1 MASMRV
7 WPTTASGLRFLDLAQ
22 CEGFAT
28 GLVTRE
34 IKPLQFSRAEATE
47 IAMNKHV
54 SSAKRQ
60 AQTSGRETST
70 PELDALTWGAEEALR
85 AMVECQVE
93 SLRFI
98 ARRTYCNLEF
108 LRQLRHC
115 AGWPEVAKECVAD
128 YGEELGR
135 LAGTGFQLARS
146 DFTPL
151 QWLMYR
157 KGGNGAAG

>member
-1 MASMRV
+1 MNQHVSGTGQQVKA
-7 WPTTASGLRFLDLAQ
+7 TA
-22 CEGFAT
+22 
-28 GLVTRE
+28 
-34 IKPLQFSRAEATE
+34 AEA
-47 IAMNKHV
+47 
-54 SSAKRQ
+54 
-60 AQTSGRETST
+60 ST
-70 PELDALTWGAEEALR
+70 QEFDALTWGAEEALK
-85 AMVECQVE
+85 AMVEYQVE

-108 LRQLRHC
+108 MRHLRRC
-115 AGWPEVAKECVAD
+115 AGWQDIAQIQQAWVKDCVAD

-157 KGGNGAAG
+157 QALGGI